1 VHNLHASNFSTNVG
15 GGGGRN
21 VNGILM
27 DSHSSETAN
36 GMVYNHAKD
45 FCYRQSR
52 DRPVQSA
59 ANEMERHGQFLRH
72 AHSRDGILL
81 EEVLDFGWDFVCY
94 HYTF

>member
-1 VHNLHASNFSTNVG
+1 
-15 GGGGRN
+15 
-21 VNGILM
+21 M
-27 DSHSSETAN
+27 DAHSSNTAN

-81 EEVLDFGWDFVCY
+81 EEVLDFGRDFVRY